1 MSIEAQQPTP
11 STQSQV
17 TEVFKQS
24 EKLFRILI
32 ENSSD
37 AIALL
42 TAEAVFLYVSPPVQ
56 KMLGF
61 TPEELVGRNGFELV
75 PPMQLAFTIEQ
86 FGQVRNAPDLTIV
99 VEHQFLHKDGSIKW
113 LESSLTNL
121 LHDPAVQAIVSNF
134 RDISERKQIEE
145 RQRLLNVTSEMFLSS
160 LDHTVTLKEIA
171 ELLVP
176 SLADY
181 CRIAILDEKQQIKDI
196 TVNHIVPEKLAFV
209 QKLYDQYKD
218 RASTTYG
225 LQRLLQSGKAEL
237 ITTVSQSV
245 LDTVQDNPVMLNMI
259 QILELKSYMGVP
271 LIARGRIIGAMTF
284 SSVQPYRHYTQDD
297 LLFAQEL
304 LRCIALVLD
313 NARLYREAQE
323 EIAERT
329 LAEEK
334 LRQSEELYR
343 LVVEHTTDLITLL
356 DIQGTVLYISPSCE
370 SLLGYKADEMIGKT
384 ASEFEHPDDLPQI
397 EREFSRMIQGEIAT
411 VPSYRAKHKD
421 GHWVTFSATG
431 SATYDEQGQPSLIV
445 TTSHDV
451 TQQIELER
459 RKDEFISIA
468 SHELRTPVTSI
479 KGFTQ
484 ILQRR
489 LQRLGDE
496 DTLRYLSIM
505 DKQLNKLT
513 ALINDLL
520 DLSKI
525 QAGKLTFQ
533 AEHFDLA
540 ALVQEIVEMI
550 QQTTQ
555 SHHLMLE
562 NHREVQIVGDR
573 DRLGQVLINLLTNA
587 VKYSPHADKV
597 IIRIFNDEAQAQVS
611 VQDFGI
617 GIQTTEH
624 EKIFERFYQA
634 PAPLEQTYPGL
645 GMGLYISN
653 EIVTRHSG
661 QIWVESR
668 KGTGSTFYMMVPL
681 TQEEH

>member
-75 PPMQLAFTIEQ
+75 PPAQLALTGEQ
-86 FGQVRNAPDLTIV
+86 FGQVLNTPDVTIV

-145 RQRLLNVTSEMFLSS
+145 RQRLLNAASEMFLSS
-160 LDHTVTLKEIA
+160 LDHDVTLKEIA
-171 ELLVP
+171 GLLVP

-196 TVNHIVPEKLAFV
+196 TVNHIDPEKLAFV
-209 QKLYDQYKD
+209 QELYDQYKD
-218 RASTTYG
+218 RASTTHG
-225 LQRLLQSGKAEL
+225 LQRLLQSGQAEL
-237 ITTVSQSV
+237 ISTVSQSV

-271 LIARGRIIGAMTF
+271 LIARERTIGAMTF

-297 LLFAQEL
+297 LLFTQEL
-304 LRCIALVLD
+304 ARRIALVLD
-313 NARLYREAQE
+313 NAHLYRAAQE
-323 EIAERT
+323 EITERT

-356 DIQGTVLYISPSCE
+356 DIQGTILYISPSCE
-370 SLLGYKADEMIGKT
+370 SLLGYKADEMIGKM
-384 ASEFEHPDDLPQI
+384 ASAFEHPDDLPQI
-397 EREFSRMIQGEIAT
+397 EREFSRMVQGEIAT
-411 VPSYRAKHKD
+411 VLSYRAKHKD

-489 LQRLGDE
+489 FQRLGDE

-505 DKQLNKLT
+505 EKQLNKLT

-533 AEHFDLA
+533 AERFDLV

-555 SHHLMLE
+555 SHRLMLE
-562 NHREVQIVGDR
+562 HHGEVQIVGDR

-597 IIRIFNDEAQAQVS
+597 IIRICNDEAQAQVS

-617 GIQTTEH
+617 GIQATEH

-634 PAPLEQTYPGL
+634 PAPLEHAYPGL

-668 KGTGSTFYMMVPL
+668 KGEGSTFYMIVPL
-681 TQEEH
+681 AQEEQ

>member
-11 STQSQV
+11 YSQI
-17 TEVFKQS
+17 TDAFKQS

-32 ENSSD
+32 ENGSD
-37 AIALL
+37 TIALL
-42 TAEAVFLYVSPPVQ
+42 TAEAEFLYISPPVK

-61 TPEELVGRNGFELV
+61 TPEELVGRNSFEFV
-75 PPMQLAFTIEQ
+75 PPPQLAFTMEQ
-86 FGQVRNAPDLTIV
+86 FGQVLNTPDVTIV

-121 LHDPAVQAIVSNF
+121 LHDPAVQAIVSNS
-134 RDISERKQIEE
+134 RDINERKQIAE

-160 LDHTVTLKEIA
+160 LDHEVTLKEFA

-181 CRIAILDEKQQIKDI
+181 CCIAILDDRQQIKNI
-196 TVNHIVPEKLAFV
+196 TVNHIDPEKLAYV
-209 QKLYDQYKD
+209 QELYDQYKD
-218 RASTTYG
+218 CASNIHG
-225 LQRLLQSGKAEL
+225 LQRLLQSGQAEL

-245 LDTVQDNPVMLNMI
+245 LDTMRDKPEMLNMI

-271 LIARGRIIGAMTF
+271 LIAHERIIGAMTF

-304 LRCIALVLD
+304 ARRIALVLD

-323 EIAERT
+323 EISERK

-343 LVVEHTTDLITLL
+343 LVIEHTTDLITLL
-356 DIQGTVLYISPSCE
+356 DIQGTILYISPSCGRI
-370 SLLGYKADEMIGKT
+370 LGYEADEMIGKM
-384 ASEFEHPDDLPQI
+384 ADEFEHPDDLPYI
-397 EREFSRMIQGEIAT
+397 EQGFARMVQGEIT
-411 VPSYRAKHKD
+411 VVPSYRTRRKD

-431 SATYDEQGQPSLIV
+431 SATYDEHGKPSLIV
-445 TTSHDV
+445 ATSHDI
-451 TQQIELER
+451 TQQLELER

-484 ILQRR
+484 ILYRRFQR
-489 LQRLGDE
+489 QGDKE
-496 DTLRYLSIM
+496 TLRHLSIM

-520 DLSKI
+520 DLSRI

-533 AEHFDLA
+533 TERFDLHT
-540 ALVQEIVEMI
+540 LVQEIVEMM

-555 SHHLMLE
+555 NHRLMLE
-562 NHREVQIVGDR
+562 NQVEVQIVGDR
-573 DRLGQVLINLLTNA
+573 ERLGQVLINLLTNA
-587 VKYSPHADKV
+587 VKYSPHANRV
-597 IIRIFNDEAQAQVS
+597 IIRIFNDEEQAWVS

-617 GIQTTEH
+617 GIQDTEY

-661 QIWVESR
+661 RIWVESR
-668 KGTGSTFYMMVPL
+668 KGEGSTFYMMLPL
-681 TQEEH
+681 APEEQ